1 MPAAS
6 LAAICLPHRHG
17 LAGSTSPQRLSI
29 TKRSVRIARA
39 LAPRSELAAIA
50 LEALR
55 VLNTH
60 YLCSLRREDDHFS

>member
-1 MPAAS
+1 
-6 LAAICLPHRHG
+6 
-17 LAGSTSPQRLSI
+17 
-29 TKRSVRIARA
+29 VRIARA

-60 YLCSLRREDDHFS
+60 YLCILEREDDHFS